1 MPRMWFPQDS
11 EGDWTAAEAHLRA
24 ASPQLA
30 RMIDLVGPCTLA
42 PRKDYFVVLCKAIFT
57 QQISTAVATVLFG
70 RFRDKFPSRRP
81 TPALVL
87 TAMKRDPE
95 AFVGCGLSRQ
105 KRTYVRDL
113 SEHFTTNQIP
123 TRKLAAMS
131 DDDVVE
137 ALVKVKGIG
146 RWTAEM
152 FLIFTLNRPD
162 VLPVD
167 DLGLQQGA
175 QKVFGLRKVPDKKAL
190 TKLAEPWR
198 PYRSIA
204 TWYIWRGVSKMNEL
218 KKADAN
224 GDGAPAIVAGRATGG
239 GGGAASAS
247 RPRRSPAARRSPAPA
262 RRSRSR

>member
-1 MPRMWFPQDS
+1 MWFPQDS
-11 EGDWTAAEAHLRA
+11 EGDWSKAEAHLRA
-24 ASPQLA
+24 ASPELA
-30 RMIDLVGPCTLA
+30 RLIDLIGPCTLA

-81 TPALVL
+81 TPKLVL
-87 TAMKRDPE
+87 DAMKRDAE

-105 KRTYVRDL
+105 KRAYVRDL

-131 DDDVVE
+131 DDEVID

-152 FLIFTLNRPD
+152 FLMFTLNRPD
-162 VLPVD
+162 VLPMD

-175 QKVFGLRKVPDKKAL
+175 QKVFGLKKTPDKKTL
-190 TKLAEPWR
+190 EKLAEPWR

-204 TWYIWRGVSKMNEL
+204 TWYIWRGVARMNEL
-218 KKADAN
+218 KKLN
-224 GDGAPAIVAGRATGG
+224 GDRDGVA
-239 GGGAASAS
+239 AAAG
-247 RPRRSPAARRSPAPA
+247 PRRSPAAKGSPVPAP
-262 RRSRSR
+262 RSRTRTSTPAARSRPSSR

>member
-1 MPRMWFPQDS
+1 MWFPQDS
-11 EGDWTAAEAHLRA
+11 EGNWSAAEAHLRA
-24 ASPQLA
+24 ASPELA
-30 RMIDLVGPCTLA
+30 RLIDLVGPCTLA

-87 TAMKRDPE
+87 DAMNRDAE

-105 KRTYVRDL
+105 KRAYVRDL
-113 SEHFTTNQIP
+113 SEHFCTNQIP

-131 DDDVVE
+131 DDDVID

-162 VLPVD
+162 VWPVD
-167 DLGLQQGA
+167 DLGLQQGV
-175 QKVFGLRKVPDKKAL
+175 QKVFGLKKTPDKKAL

-218 KKADAN
+218 KKLN
-224 GDGAPAIVAGRATGG
+224 GDGGVVAPAAR
-239 GGGAASAS
+239 S
-247 RPRRSPAARRSPAPA
+247 RRSPTVKDSPAPA
-262 RRSRSR
+262 PRSPRASNSATPARSRPSSR

>member
-1 MPRMWFPQDS
+1 MPRMWFERQPS
-11 EGDWTAAEAHLRA
+11 GHWREAEAHLRA
-24 ASPQLA
+24 ASGHLA
-30 RMIDLVGPCTLA
+30 RAIDLVGPCTLA

-70 RFRDKFPSRRP
+70 RFRDEFPSRRP
-81 TPALVL
+81 TPRLVL
-87 TAMKRDPE
+87 DAMNGDAGAT

-105 KRTYVRDL
+105 KRAYVRDL
-113 SEHFTTNQIP
+113 AEHFSTNQIP

-131 DDDVVE
+131 DQDVID
-137 ALVKVKGIG
+137 ALTRVKGIG

-175 QKVFGLRKVPDKKAL
+175 QKIFGLKKVPDRKAL

-204 TWYIWRGVSKMNEL
+204 TWYIWRASAKMAEL
-218 KKADAN
+218 ARAN
-224 GDGAPAIVAGRATGG
+224 GATAAGV
-239 GGGAASAS
+239 AAS
-247 RPRRSPAARRSPAPA
+247 PRRRSRGARGSPAPA
-262 RRSRSR
+262 PRSPTR

>member
-1 MPRMWFPQDS
+1 MWFSQDS
-11 EGDWTAAEAHLRA
+11 EGIWTDAEAHLRA
-24 ASPQLA
+24 ASPELA
-30 RMIDLVGPCTLA
+30 RLIDLVGPCTLA

-70 RFRDKFPSRRP
+70 RFREKFPSRRP

-87 TAMKRDPE
+87 DAMNRDAE
-95 AFVGCGLSRQ
+95 AFIGCGLSRQ
-105 KRTYVRDL
+105 KRAYVRDL
-113 SEHFTTNQIP
+113 SEHFATNQIP

-131 DDDVVE
+131 DDEVID

-152 FLIFTLNRPD
+152 FLIFTLNRSD

-175 QKVFGLRKVPDKKAL
+175 QKVFGLKKTPDKKTL
-190 TKLAEPWR
+190 TKIADAWR

-204 TWYIWRGVSKMNEL
+204 TWYIWRGVAKMNEL
-218 KKADAN
+218 AKVN
-224 GDGAPAIVAGRATGG
+224 GDGGVRVA
-239 GGGAASAS
+239 AA
-247 RPRRSPAARRSPAPA
+247 RRRRSPAAKDSPAPA
-262 RRSRSR
+262 PRSRSGPKRRSSSSSR